1 MKQLDHYETMRLIR
15 PIDSALMLCVCGVT
29 SENLGLML
37 RTADGWIT
45 RIHDLPAGQ
54 ELFSLCTVIIRK

>member
-1 MKQLDHYETMRLIR
+1 
-15 PIDSALMLCVCGVT
+15 
-29 SENLGLML
+29 ML

-45 RIHDLPAGQ
+45 RIHELPAGQ